1 MSPEKERVEPAPFDS
16 IPQTDPRQSRAE
28 AASEGPPRWM
38 LPALALL
45 VLLALGVVFW
55 LPDLVS
61 SREEATGPTGT
72 RAGEVAEGVTDASGP
87 SGSAGT
93 TADRTAGGSPFA
105 DAEAACL
112 RSDAQDILDT
122 LLDLRDTLEKRG
134 AGDWAADRLAAVN
147 AAAEEG
153 DALYRQRQ
161 FETAIDRYEDALTQ
175 AREIEAQIPEEA
187 ARQREALETALQ
199 SGALEQA
206 RAALAALERVTPEAA
221 ELAALRGRV
230 EALPALL
237 AALDSARRAEAEDNL
252 AAARDA
258 LREAVGI
265 DAEHREAQSE
275 LQRVSTALEARRFT
289 RAMTEGYAAL
299 EDERFADARSAFG
312 RAGALREGSPEVA
325 AALEEVKV
333 AQTASRL
340 RALQGQAE
348 TQVADE
354 AWAEAVESY
363 EAALEIDG
371 SVLFAQRGLQ
381 EARTRAELDQRL
393 RGLLEDPDR
402 LSDREVAASAEELL
416 AYARQVE
423 PRGPVL
429 REQIRELQ
437 QRIELANT
445 PIAVTFLSDNA
456 TEVVVLRVLRL
467 GQFEREELEL
477 RPGEYTAVGTRRGY
491 RDVRETFRVSHGER
505 VPTVTVVCT
514 EAI

>member
-16 IPQTDPRQSRAE
+16 IPQTEPRQNRADSV
-28 AASEGPPRWM
+28 AEGPPRWV

-55 LPDLVS
+55 LPELVS
-61 SREEATGPTGT
+61 SRDEATGATGTTVEELAGGVSDSAQPTG
-72 RAGEVAEGVTDASGP
+72 G
-87 SGSAGT
+87 AGT
-93 TADRTAGGSPFA
+93 PAQSAAGGSPFA
-105 DAEAACL
+105 DAEAARL
-112 RSDAQDILDT
+112 RSEAQGILDT

-134 AGDWAADRLAAVN
+134 AGDWAAEALSAVN

-161 FETAIDRYEDALTQ
+161 FDAAIERYQAALTRAQ
-175 AREIEAQIPEEA
+175 EIEARIPQEA
-187 ARQREALETALQ
+187 AVQREATEAALQ
-199 SGALEQA
+199 SGALEKA
-206 RAALAALERVTPEAA
+206 RTALAALQRVTPEAA
-221 ELAALRGRV
+221 DLATLRGRV
-230 EALPALL
+230 EALPDLL
-237 AALDSARRAEAEDNL
+237 AALESARRAEAEDDL

-265 DAEHREAQSE
+265 DAEHRGARDE
-275 LQRVSTALEARRFT
+275 LQRVSAALEARRFT
-289 RAMTEGYAAL
+289 RAMTDGYAAL
-299 EDERFADARSAFG
+299 EDERFADARSAFD
-312 RAGALREGSPEVA
+312 RAGTLREGSPEVA

-340 RALQGQAE
+340 RALQRQAE

-363 EAALEIDG
+363 EAALKIDN

-393 RGLLEDPDR
+393 RVLLEDPDR

-423 PRGPVL
+423 PRGPAL

-445 PIAVTFLSDNA
+445 PIPVTFLSDNV
-456 TEVVVLRVLRL
+456 TEVVVLRVSRL

-477 RPGEYTAVGTRRGY
+477 RPGEYTAVGSRRGY
-491 RDVRETFRVSHGER
+491 RDVRETFRVRHGER